1 MKQRKN
7 PITMKRLLSFVAIML
22 FTFGSV
28 APQVFAQD
36 EGRAEAVTEYNAGLS
51 LSEEKKY
58 MEAADKF
65 RDAIAIASEYDLQD
79 IVDLATNQIPKLYL
93 RQASDSYA
101 TYQTEKSLP
110 SLETAI
116 SHFEELETIA
126 GEFGNDDAAKQA
138 RNAIPQ
144 LYYVKSVLEFR
155 AANYD
160 AAMVSLGVAI
170 ERNPNYATAYY
181 QQAIVQ
187 KAMDRENIEAALAY
201 YDKAIEVAATV
212 GDTRTLNN
220 ATNAAAEELVFRA
233 VTVAEAG
240 NLSRSNELLGMVV
253 NYDGQNAD
261 ANYRLAENH
270 NKLGRWNDAIVYAE
284 RALEYE
290 SGGVVAEA
298 KIYFEL
304 GTALKALY
312 DANKTDAGK
321 LRACDAFEN
330 ANYGDFS
337 APATHIM
344 TFELK
349 CDGYT
354 PN

>member
-1 MKQRKN
+1 
-7 PITMKRLLSFVAIML
+7 MKRYYLLALLTL
-22 FTFGSV
+22 FSAAFT
-28 APQVFAQD
+28 APQLYAQD

-58 MEAADKF
+58 VEAAEKF
-65 RDAIAIASEYDLQD
+65 RDAIAVATEYELQD
-79 IVDLATNQIPKLYL
+79 IVDLATNQIPRLYL
-93 RQASDSYA
+93 RRASDSYA
-101 TYQTEKSLP
+101 SYQSEKSLP
-110 SLETAI
+110 SLVTAI
-116 SHFEELETIA
+116 EHFEELETIA

-144 LYYVKSVLEFR
+144 LYYVKSLMEFR
-155 AANYD
+155 AADYD
-160 AAMVSLGVAI
+160 AAMTSLGVAI

-212 GDTRTLNN
+212 GDSRTLNN
-220 ATNAAAEELVFRA
+220 ATTAAAEELVFRA
-233 VTVAEAG
+233 VTVAEDG
-240 NLSRSNELLGMVV
+240 NLRRSNELLSMVV

-261 ANYRLAENH
+261 ANYRLAENY
-270 NKLGRWNDAIVYAE
+270 NKLGQWNNAIVHAE
-284 RALEYE
+284 RAIEYE

-337 APATHIM
+337 APSTHIM